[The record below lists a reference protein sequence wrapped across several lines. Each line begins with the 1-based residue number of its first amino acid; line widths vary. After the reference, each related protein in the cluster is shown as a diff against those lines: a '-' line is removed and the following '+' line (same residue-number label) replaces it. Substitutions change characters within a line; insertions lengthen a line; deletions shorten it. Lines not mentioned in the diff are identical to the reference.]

1 MQILTASICN
11 ILNFHIIGSSN
22 LQTNT
27 GLIIFAHP
35 TFFKFRAGFIAALSC
50 LIFTLLYYCVTVFEV
65 VNFKKK
71 RHIQKHG
78 MPNTHCRF
86 IFDLEVKQI
95 LHRVISF
102 KFYQQRFS
110 FVHCISYAS
119 IVSQHRLFW
128 TKAFLQGLLYGTLK
142 FHFIN
147 ISLLKQW
154 SQFLGWRL
162 FCSCINHSP
171 LLVLCY

>member
-1 MQILTASICN
+1 MPILHFLSLGLVLLLHCLVWYLHFCTTVLLFAIG
-11 ILNFHIIGSSN
+11 IIAQSCK
-22 LQTNT
+22 LQ
-27 GLIIFAHP
+27 
-35 TFFKFRAGFIAALSC
+35 
-50 LIFTLLYYCVTVFEV
+50 
-65 VNFKKK
+65 KKK

>member
-1 MQILTASICN
+1 
-11 ILNFHIIGSSN
+11 
-22 LQTNT
+22 
-27 GLIIFAHP
+27 
-35 TFFKFRAGFIAALSC
+35 
-50 LIFTLLYYCVTVFEV
+50 
-65 VNFKKK
+65 
-71 RHIQKHG
+71 

-171 LLVLCY
+171 LLVLCYQICQELKTLTLLVNVISTNRGKMIHVHG